1 MKIKQQEPAN
11 LQQQTTPMIDVTFQL
26 LTFFMM
32 TLRISSPE
40 GDFNI
45 NMPPVGMG
53 AAVVDQLFPDI
64 KVRLIANANG
74 DLANVRL
81 GERSL
86 GNDALCFQRLNDEIL
101 QLIGQPGAARVQEL
115 EVEIDAD
122 YNLHFENVVKT
133 IGACSGRL
141 GKDGKTVIRY
151 LEKIKFAQPR
161 KNPDA

>member
-26 LTFFMM
+26 LTFFM

-45 NMPPVGMG
+45 NMPPAG
-53 AAVVDQLFPDI
+53 AGTATVDQLFPDI
-64 KVRLIANANG
+64 KVRMIANANG
-74 DLANVRL
+74 DLANLRL

-86 GNDALCFQRLNDEIL
+86 GNDARCFQRLNDEIL
-101 QLIGQPGAARVQEL
+101 QLIGQPGGARVKEL

-122 YNLHFENVVKT
+122 YHLHFENVVKA